1 MAITLGKDATIT
13 VGGGDPVGV
22 RNVTFASSA
31 RTIDIEPYGERNAQ
45 VYSVAYDATLSMDVN
60 DGESVGAIITALND
74 GRQVSVSGGVGSWSF
89 PAVITSVTETASV
102 DGVVTFQVEA
112 KMTRNGARAA

>member
-13 VGGGDPVGV
+13 VGAGAPVGV
-22 RNVTFASSA
+22 RNVTWASSA

-45 VYSVAYDATLSMDVN
+45 VYSVAYDATLSMELN
-60 DGESVGAIITALND
+60 DGASVGTILTALNA
-74 GRQVSVSGGVGSWSF
+74 GTQVTVSGGVGGWSF
-89 PAVITSVTETASV
+89 YAVITNVTETASV